1 MPRSTATS
9 KKKASAP
16 SENVELYEKLVALFP
31 NVERKGATMPYTAIN
46 GNMFSYLHPSGAM
59 ALRLPEDAR
68 EEFLKKYSSTLFQAY
83 GVVQKDYVTVPGAL
97 LENTKEL
104 KKYFELGYRYA
115 GKLKPK
121 TSKKK

>member
-1 MPRSTATS
+1 MPA

-16 SENVELYEKLVALFP
+16 SESVALYEKLVTLFP
-31 NVERKGATMPYTAIN
+31 DVELKGATMPYTAIN

-59 ALRLPEDAR
+59 ALRLPEDER
-68 EEFLKKYSSTLFQAY
+68 EKFLQKYNSTLFHAY
-83 GVVQKDYVTVPGAL
+83 GLVQKEYVTVSAEL
-97 LENTKEL
+97 LKNTKEL
-104 KKYFELGYRYA
+104 KKYFQLGYRYA